1 MLGCI
6 GVRPPP
12 VLKAP
17 DRAENA
23 ISSNVARIFIGQRR
37 PWSRSRP
44 VGPRGR
50 MDLLFPGKCGGN
62 AFFGKYDEN
71 TRDCR
76 CLLCQEYISTE
87 IKTAVDDGDFVF
99 ARRFEAP
106 NAQNPSGGNGVE
118 DVAMLDGSSRIRK
131 VATRNKGGCRARP
144 GATRGPPAV
153 ESESIRGGPGPP
165 RDRLTLNL
173 SQRTRG

>member
-1 MLGCI
+1 M
-6 GVRPPP
+6 V
-12 VLKAP
+12 
-17 DRAENA
+17 
-23 ISSNVARIFIGQRR
+23 SVAA
-37 PWSRSRP
+37 
-44 VGPRGR
+44 GR
-50 MDLLFPGKCGGN
+50 MDLFLPQSGVGN

-87 IKTAVDDGDFVF
+87 IKTAVDDVDFVF

-118 DVAMLDGSSRIRK
+118 DVAMFDGSSRIRK

-144 GATRGPPAV
+144 GATRGPPVV
-153 ESESIRGGPGPP
+153 ESESIEGRP
-165 RDRLTLNL
+165 RPA
-173 SQRTRG
+173 